1 MNPIHSTGLSPLP
14 LPMPTELASPTGAAD
29 FASRLDKEFK
39 QDAIDEAAHLGK
51 EFESLFLSLMLKEMR
66 NSFESSEGGLFGSG
80 DSSDTFGGMFDM
92 FMGQH
97 LSESSPLGIADAVER
112 FTRQQL
118 NVDDESVQAKTDV
131 TG

>member
-1 MNPIHSTGLSPLP
+1 MNPIHSSGLSPLP
-14 LPMPTELASPTGAAD
+14 LPMPTELAGPSGATD
-29 FASRLDKEFK
+29 FASRLDGKVK
-39 QDAIDEAAHLGK
+39 QDAIDEAAQLGK
-51 EFESLFLSLMLKEMR
+51 EFESLFISLMLKEMR

-97 LSESSPLGIADAVER
+97 LSEASPLGIADAVER

-118 NVDDESVQAKTDV
+118 NMDVKPIQSKTDV